1 MYNLNPAELTDNN
14 YGTTIL
20 GNRKE
25 GFSNK
30 NKTKRKRGDTIKEKM
45 KKRMAELHDKIDDDD
60 DKNMEN
66 FEQKM
71 DEDSDKDSDNDDDNN
86 VDTEMNINS
95 KDQSIEGFNQIEGYE
110 NLDNLQNININDYY
124 KKTVPMYN
132 EASIQHIERDELLRK
147 LNYMI
152 HLLEEQKNE
161 RTGYITE
168 DLILYSFLGIF
179 IIFVLDSFARVG
191 KYVR

>member
-1 MYNLNPAELTDNN
+1 MQQIQKLYENDDNDNN
-14 YGTTIL
+14 
-20 GNRKE
+20 
-25 GFSNK
+25 
-30 NKTKRKRGDTIKEKM
+30 
-45 KKRMAELHDKIDDDD
+45 
-60 DKNMEN
+60 
-66 FEQKM
+66 
-71 DEDSDKDSDNDDDNN
+71 DNDDIENFTTEEKKTHHEKLDNDEDFNDIDDIDDSNDDKPVEGFDNN
-86 VDTEMNINS
+86 TFEN
-95 KDQSIEGFNQIEGYE
+95 FNES
-110 NLDNLQNININDYY
+110 NNVNINDYY

-132 EASIQHIERDELLRK
+132 EASIQHIERDELLKK

-161 RTGYITE
+161 NTGHITE